1 MTVRVGFLGAG
12 LIATYHGKSL
22 RRSGADARIAAVYD
36 LDPERTASFARASGA
51 EPMDSEEA
59 VLDSVDA
66 VYVCTWTS
74 EHPRL
79 VAAAAERG
87 LPVFCEKPLATT
99 LEGAAAMTAAVEA
112 AGVVNQVGLVLRS
125 SPAFLELKHQI
136 DDPRSGRVQAVV
148 LRDDQFLPVQGM
160 YGSTWRADPARAG
173 AGTMLEHSI
182 HDVDAL
188 EWLLGPFVSVSARSS
203 TFHGNPGIEDTMVV
217 GMELASGAQASLTS
231 VWHQLLERPSLR
243 RLEVICEHAFLTLE
257 HDVVGP
263 GDVDP
268 PGSVGFTRGRRALRC
283 RRRATRR
290 PSAEPGRWVRRG
302 GRVWRSRSPPRP
314 ADRAA
319 GPRRRRCDLPLC
331 GRGGAAVSVVPVR
344 RPARLSERAQAQGWV
359 TRRVSRSLPGSTPGS
374 CGWSG
379 TPISATRSN
388 TSASTSAQDAARGP
402 STSRLYG
409 AS

>member
-22 RRSGADARIAAVYD
+22 RRSGADAHIAAVYD
-36 LDPERTASFARASGA
+36 LEPERTASFARASGA

-160 YGSTWRADPARAG
+160 YGSTWRG
-173 AGTMLEHSI
+173 
-182 HDVDAL
+182 
-188 EWLLGPFVSVSARSS
+188 
-203 TFHGNPGIEDTMVV
+203 
-217 GMELASGAQASLTS
+217 
-231 VWHQLLERPSLR
+231 
-243 RLEVICEHAFLTLE
+243 
-257 HDVVGP
+257 
-263 GDVDP
+263 
-268 PGSVGFTRGRRALRC
+268 
-283 RRRATRR
+283 
-290 PSAEPGRWVRRG
+290 
-302 GRVWRSRSPPRP
+302 
-314 ADRAA
+314 
-319 GPRRRRCDLPLC
+319 
-331 GRGGAAVSVVPVR
+331 
-344 RPARLSERAQAQGWV
+344 
-359 TRRVSRSLPGSTPGS
+359 
-374 CGWSG
+374 
-379 TPISATRSN
+379 
-388 TSASTSAQDAARGP
+388 
-402 STSRLYG
+402 
-409 AS
+409 